1 MGNKLIIA
9 KDQGKLY
16 GALLDEKEKL
26 VEIRVTNENHYER
39 IGTIVI
45 GKVVN
50 LLKGMQAVFIN
61 IGEDKNAYMPLDDA
75 DDIFYTKRHR
85 DAYMTIGDEVVVQ
98 ITKEALG
105 TKGCVVSPYI
115 ALTGR
120 YVVLTRG
127 KNYIG
132 LSNKIKRFEEKA
144 RLKELVSPYVTD
156 EFGFIIR
163 TNAKGTHET
172 LIRQELEELV
182 TQYSEIMNTAAYRT
196 CYTEIYKGVH
206 PAMKLVRDMYEHSVD
221 QYVIDDPQIYLNVN
235 QYMQKTNPSLVEKIS
250 LYEDQ
255 QLSLFNLYGLEAKL
269 RKALQEKVWLKSG
282 ACLVI
287 EQTEALVAID
297 VNTAKFTGKKNLEE
311 TIYKTNLE
319 AAVEIARQIRL
330 RNLAG
335 IIIVDFIDMKKQE
348 YNDALLEKLSLYTK
362 KDPNKVYVVGMTKL
376 GLVEMTR
383 KKINVPLKQQIE
395 LI

>member
-1 MGNKLIIA
+1 MNNQLIIA
-9 KDQGKLY
+9 KDGGKLY
-16 GALLDEKEKL
+16 GALMDHKQRL
-26 VEIRVTNENHYER
+26 VEVRVTDQDDYER

-50 LLKGMQAVFIN
+50 VLKGMQAAFIH
-61 IGEDKNAYMPLDDA
+61 IGEDKNAYMTLENTE
-75 DDIFYTKRHR
+75 DIFFTKRHR
-85 DAYMTIGDEVVVQ
+85 EGYVTVGDEVVVQ

-120 YVVLTRG
+120 YVVLTRS

-132 LSNKIKRFEEKA
+132 LSNKIKKVEEKN

-156 EFGFIIR
+156 DYGFIIR
-163 TNAKGTHET
+163 TNAKDISDT
-172 LIRQELEELV
+172 LIRHELDELI
-182 TQYSEIMNTAAYRT
+182 TTYKDIMNTATYRV
-196 CYTEIYKGVH
+196 CYTQIYQGVH
-206 PAMKLVRDMYEHSVD
+206 PAIKLVRDMYETSVGE
-221 QYVIDDPQIYLNVN
+221 YVIDDPEIYSDVKA
-235 QYMQKTNPSLVEKIS
+235 YMQKTDPSLVEKIS
-250 LYEDQ
+250 LYDDQ
-255 QLSLFNLYGLEAKL
+255 QITLFNLYGLKAKIH
-269 RKALQEKVWLKSG
+269 KALQERVWLKSG

-287 EQTEALVAID
+287 QQTEALVVID

-311 TIYKTNLE
+311 TIFKTNLE

-335 IIIVDFIDMKKQE
+335 IIVVDFIDMKKQE
-348 YNDALLEKLSLYTK
+348 NNDALLEKLSLYTK

-376 GLVEMTR
+376 GLVEITR
-383 KKINVPLKQQIE
+383 KKTNVPLAMQING
-395 LI
+395 